1 MQMLSVEKYILMMRA
16 SFVGILFFLTAS
28 SILTKKTECPK
39 FIKKKKKKVSWN
51 IAENYWMS
59 WPFRLSG
66 SWWCHYFIFSHNNIT
81 TKVIFRSSKKKVWTQ
96 TKFSCL
102 RSLVFQFLKTGFW
115 SLQQLF
121 FLVTSSL
128 VLISYL
134 HVTIQ
139 CRYKNTNKEM
149 NFFLFCV
156 NLKKLCYFLKR
167 TIPTLSIS

>member
-1 MQMLSVEKYILMMRA
+1 MQMLSFEKYILMTRA

-28 SILTKKTECPK
+28 SSLTKKTECPK
-39 FIKKKKKKVSWN
+39 FIKKKKKVSWN

-59 WPFRLSG
+59 WPFRLSS
-66 SWWCHYFIFSHNNIT
+66 SWWCHYFIFSHNR

-96 TKFSCL
+96 TKISCL

-115 SLQQLF
+115 SLQLLF

-139 CRYKNTNKEM
+139 CRYKNINKEM

-156 NLKKLCYFLKR
+156 KKLCCFLKR